1 MQWLILGLSLGV
13 VGLKLMVGLGLMLAH
28 AYEIYLLGLLWLIGF
43 VGYLFTLILFQGLE
57 D

>member
-1 MQWLILGLSLGV
+1 MQWLILGLSLDV
-13 VGLKLMVGLGLMLAH
+13 VGLKLMVGLGFMLAF

-43 VGYLFTLILFQGLE
+43 VGYLFTLILFQSLE

>member
-1 MQWLILGLSLGV
+1 M
-13 VGLKLMVGLGLMLAH
+13 VGLKLMVGLGFMLAF